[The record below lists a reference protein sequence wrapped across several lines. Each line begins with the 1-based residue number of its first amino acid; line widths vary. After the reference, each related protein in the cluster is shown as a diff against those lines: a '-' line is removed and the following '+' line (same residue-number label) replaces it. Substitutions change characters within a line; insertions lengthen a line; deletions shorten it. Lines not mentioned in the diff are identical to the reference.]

1 MRLPGAKSI
10 STSRRWASASKC
22 ALTTVHGGGRPS
34 ACCISVVSFKPAP
47 SASSLWGPSRSSLAP
62 CSPPSRTLRAAQA
75 RWPSAIL
82 DRGCARRLGVV
93 RPGRRNG
100 PFRPNQETSQVG
112 RALPSSKGLG
122 PQPTPNGEE
131 ALRHAFDCAD
141 GSIGSAIGDKLLELF
156 SAFHSDLV

>member
-47 SASSLWGPSRSSLAP
+47 SASSRWGPSCSNLAP
-62 CSPPSRTLRAAQA
+62 RSLPSRTLRAALA
-75 RWPSAIL
+75 RWPPAIL
-82 DRGCARRLGVV
+82 DRGCARHLGVV

-100 PFRPNQETSQVG
+100 PFRPNQETAEVV
-112 RALPSSKGLG
+112 RAVTADKGSLASTHAKQRG
-122 PQPTPNGEE
+122 GTNKHVVDVLEGTKP
-131 ALRHAFDCAD
+131 AFDNR
-141 GSIGSAIGDKLLELF
+141 GD
-156 SAFHSDLV
+156 